1 MQISKGTED
10 MADLKYTDEH
20 EWILME
26 GHIGTVGISD
36 YAQAQLGDV
45 VFVEVP
51 EIGAKYKKGDEVAI
65 VESVKAASEV
75 FAPVDGEIVDANRA
89 LEEDPSIVNTDA
101 EQNGWFYKIKV
112 DKLSDLNALMNR
124 VAYSAFIEKLE
135 P

>member
-26 GHIGTVGISD
+26 GDIGTVGISD

-51 EIGAKYKKGDEVAI
+51 EIGANYKKGDEVAI

-112 DKLSDLNALMNR
+112 DKLSDLDALMNR
-124 VAYSAFIEKLE
+124 VAYSEFIEKLE

>member
-26 GHIGTVGISD
+26 GDIGTVGISD

-112 DKLSDLNALMNR
+112 DKLSDLDALMNR
-124 VAYSAFIEKLE
+124 VAYSAFIEKL
-135 P
+135 